1 MPRLHFIAN
10 GYLKHVRLS
19 KPAGSLKYGRTMHDV
34 TQSKIAEVA
43 SQLEE
48 GTVSAEKDLNRI

>member
-1 MPRLHFIAN
+1 
-10 GYLKHVRLS
+10 
-19 KPAGSLKYGRTMHDV
+19 MHDV